1 MVPYEISDIKIYE
14 LLLLTLS
21 VDHARGVAAAA
32 IRVNFERIYSS
43 SRMVVVVPP
52 HWLKVN

>member
-1 MVPYEISDIKIYE
+1 MWFLRVKILAMYSY
-14 LLLLTLS
+14 LS
-21 VDHARGVAAAA
+21 VDHARGVAVAA